1 MHACADDPQAAST
14 RARLPKWSIFA
25 VLAETIATCA
35 IAALVP
41 TGAAGVLA
49 ALRYTAH
56 VLAVGAPVAAAAGLA
71 AVAWVHLWR

>member
-1 MHACADDPQAAST
+1 MPACTDDPATMRS
-14 RARLPKWSIFA
+14 RARLLKWTLLA
-25 VLAETIATCA
+25 VVAETIVTGA

-49 ALRYTAH
+49 ALRFTAH
-56 VLAVGAPVAAAAGLA
+56 VLAVGAPVAAAVSLA